1 MISFI
6 VASIIKI
13 LQNGRFRQEGFPRQN
28 IKTRRKIKH
37 SKMGQKNKNCHIFI
51 ASQYENQEAIKT
63 SKLTE
68 QTTKKE

>member
-13 LQNGRFRQEGFPRQN
+13 LQNGRFRQEGFPLQN

-37 SKMGQKNKNCHIFI
+37 SKMGQKNKNYHIFI